1 MEWSD
6 SQKRAIFEQGNLI
19 VSAAAGAGK
28 TTVLTERICSAV
40 ISGVPI
46 ERFLVL
52 TFTRAA
58 AAEMKQR
65 IQSRLQKAV
74 DECRDEAKRPLLL
87 AQSVAVNSANI
98 STIDS
103 FCTRI
108 LHRHGH
114 TIGLD
119 SSVGIAD
126 EIQLSVMKDRIRDT
140 FFTALALDR
149 DPDYH
154 RMLSAFRSEDAVW
167 EAIQALS
174 TFLETRPDPDEWLAK
189 TEEEY
194 LLPSYLDRLYDTL
207 LKSMKLDL
215 RGPADRYVSER
226 YALGNDFPKASAIMD
241 DELSRLRALLQMNT
255 YKTYRET
262 ALSIEFQRLNFP
274 RDTDPSVKG
283 PVQEARDAVKE
294 CLKAQRAVLSVSRE
308 DDETRLSESYPLLL
322 SYLSLTRRYRSELT
336 EMKRKQGVMDFSDAE
351 HFALRILSDERIA
364 GEYREKFRYIMI
376 DEYQDSNGVQEA
388 LINAIRKPDNLFLVG
403 DIKQSIYRFRSAEPA
418 LFLDKI
424 RTYTGSRGERIDLND
439 NYRSSAEVINAVNA
453 VFQSIMT
460 EPVADMD
467 YDENARL
474 HLKSDNP
481 YGSAEIAA
489 VVTVPDSS
497 KTILD
502 ESGTPASL
510 LTDEEQAYLED
521 VKSAELEARFIAK
534 RIREMIDR
542 VPYRGKDNKED
553 RPLRYSD
560 FAILLR
566 ASTNAQLISEV
577 LAMEG
582 IPCFAQAS
590 GGYFDAIEVQI
601 LLNCLR
607 VADNRRQDIPLLS
620 VLRSPLFGFTTE
632 ELARI
637 RVLEHGQKQ
646 FYESFFTLSEREPEG
661 EYASLIGKVQ
671 KAVGFLNDL
680 HDMSLT
686 SGPTALLLKIVDET
700 GYYEQTGALPAGQQ
714 RLRNIDALI
723 EKAHTFESSGLS
735 GVWRFVRAMEAA
747 SKNADVAV
755 PQNSVGDVVR
765 ILTIHRSK
773 GLEFPVVFV
782 AQTGTRFNRRDAA
795 KTVNFH
801 SDLGIGLKYEAKH
814 VKYETIVRRA
824 VAEKGL
830 CESVAEEMRVL
841 YVAMTRARQNLI
853 LVASVQDREK
863 TELRAGVPLSPT
875 DVKKASCPF
884 LWLLS
889 AAGQKDSDLP
899 LTIVKCEDLLPSA
912 QAVTPGSSE
921 EPDPDYEKKL
931 RESLRY
937 QYPHPEATALPG
949 KSAVSQAARLSGE
962 SGSPLFLEHLSF
974 DPPAFLTGNEPTA
987 AMRGTAT
994 HRLLERLPFRVTD
1007 AESLREEMESLLSSG
1022 RLTEEESRMI
1032 RMDSVGWYVSSDLW
1046 KRAGSSQE
1054 THREWNF
1061 TVSVPASEVFDTPL
1075 TETVLMQGVIDFCF
1089 LENGKWVLVDYK
1101 TDGLLPD
1108 ETPES
1113 HAEVHR
1119 RQLELYSVTLERIT
1133 GRPVSER
1140 YVVLL
1145 NSRAAVRLL

>member
-6 SQKRAIFEQGNLI
+6 SQYRAIFEQGNLI

-40 ISGVPI
+40 IAGVPI
-46 ERFLVL
+46 EQFLVL

-74 DECRDEAKRPLLL
+74 DECRDDSLRPFLL

-98 STIDS
+98 STIDA

-140 FFTALALDR
+140 FFTALAVEK

-154 RMLSAFRSEDAVW
+154 RMLQALRSEDAVW
-167 EAIQALS
+167 EAVQALS
-174 TFLETRPDPDEWLAK
+174 EFLETRPDPDGWLDK
-189 TEEEY
+189 TESEY
-194 LLPSYLDRLYDTL
+194 LSAPYLDRLYGTL
-207 LKSMKLDL
+207 LDGMKLNL
-215 RGPADRYVSER
+215 SGPVDRYVSER
-226 YALGNDFPKASAIMD
+226 YALGNEFPKASAIMD

-255 YKTYRET
+255 YEQYREA
-262 ALSIEFQRLNFP
+262 ALSIEFRRLNWP
-274 RDTDPSVKG
+274 KNTDPSVNG
-283 PVQEARDAVKE
+283 PVKEARDAARD
-294 CLKAQRAVLSVSRE
+294 CWKAQRAILSGKRE
-308 DDETRLSESYPLLL
+308 DDETELINSYPILQ
-322 SYLSLTRRYRSELT
+322 SYLSVTRRYTDALSD
-336 EMKRKQGVMDFSDAE
+336 MKWKQGVMDFSDAE
-351 HFALRILSDERIA
+351 HFALKILSDERIA
-364 GEYREKFRYIMI
+364 EEYRDKFRYIMI

-388 LINAIRKPDNLFLVG
+388 LINAIRREDNLFLVG

-424 RTYTGSRGERIDLND
+424 RTYTGKAGKRIDLND
-439 NYRSSAEVINAVNA
+439 NYRSSAEVIRAVNA
-453 VFQSIMT
+453 VFERIMT

-467 YDENARL
+467 YNENARL

-481 YGSAEIAA
+481 YGSAEMAA
-489 VVTVPDSS
+489 VVTVPDVSN
-497 KTILD
+497 TVLD
-502 ESGTPASL
+502 ESGAQDSL
-510 LTDEEQAYLED
+510 LTDEEQTYLED
-521 VKSAELEARFIAK
+521 VKGAELEARFIAK
-534 RIREMIDR
+534 RIREMIDN
-542 VPYRGKDNKED
+542 VPYRDKEGND
-553 RPLRYSD
+553 RPLNYGD

-632 ELARI
+632 ELARV
-637 RVLEHGQKQ
+637 RVLERGKGQ
-646 FYESFFTLSEREPEG
+646 FYESFFALSDREPEG
-661 EYASLIGKVQ
+661 EYKALIGKVK
-671 KAVGFLNDL
+671 KAAAFIDEL

-686 SGPTALLLKIVDET
+686 TGPTGLLLKIVDET

-747 SKNADVAV
+747 SKNADIAV
-755 PQNSVGDVVR
+755 PQNSAGDVVR
-765 ILTIHRSK
+765 ILTIHQSK

-782 AQTGTRFNRRDAA
+782 AQTASQFNRKDLA
-795 KTVNFH
+795 KPIMFH
-801 SDLGIGLKYEAKH
+801 SDLGIGLRYESKH
-814 VKYETIVRRA
+814 ARLETIVRRA
-824 VAEKGL
+824 DAEKVL
-830 CESVAEEMRVL
+830 SESIAEEMRVL

-853 LVASVQDREK
+853 LVASVKDREK
-863 TELRAGVPLSPT
+863 TMERAGVPLSPT
-875 DVKKASCPF
+875 EAKKAPSPLF
-884 LWLLS
+884 WLLS
-889 AAGQKDSDLP
+889 AAAPDGPDLP
-899 LTIVKCEDLLPSA
+899 LTIVPCEKLLPSA
-912 QAVTPGSSE
+912 QGGTPGFVQ

-931 RESLRY
+931 AESLSYR
-937 QYPHPEATALPG
+937 YPHPEATALPG
-949 KSAVSQAARLSGE
+949 KQAVSQAARLSGE
-962 SGSPLFLEHLSF
+962 PGSPLFMERLSF

-994 HRLLERLPFRVTD
+994 HRLLERLPLRVTD
-1007 AESLREEMESLLSSG
+1007 AESLRAEIEALLSSG
-1022 RLTEEESRMI
+1022 RLTQEESDMI
-1032 RMDSVGWYVSSDLW
+1032 RMDSVEWYVSSDLW
-1046 KRAGSSQE
+1046 KRASASEE
-1054 THREWNF
+1054 THREWTF

-1075 TETVLMQGVIDFCF
+1075 SETVLMQGVIDFCF
-1089 LENGKWVLVDYK
+1089 LEDGKWVLVDYK
-1101 TDGLLPD
+1101 TDALLPD
-1108 ETPES
+1108 ETPQS

-1119 RQLELYSVTLERIT
+1119 RQLELYSVALQRIT
-1133 GRPVSER
+1133 GKPVSEK
-1140 YVVLL
+1140 YVVML
-1145 NSRAAVRLL
+1145 NSRAAVPLL